1 MAAEEKAT
9 EPEPSLVDSLTD
21 LPQQAWRSVVDTL
34 DERTGLPKYPILRY
48 VSDGADAPP
57 PPNYIR
63 EQPMGFA
70 PVRENDDESLPKS
83 YEDAV
88 AMTEFVCEFVDLLTK
103 RGLRVR
109 YSEKSCILRLSRSCR
124 DVSFAGQSFALAD
137 ATVKNGTTDKDFV
150 FEVGDQEFAFQTYDE
165 ATRELVVDGLR
176 LLVERAVSDFFTSDE
191 FRVRRA
197 RRRAAASSNTTT
209 R

>member
-1 MAAEEKAT
+1 
-9 EPEPSLVDSLTD
+9 
-21 LPQQAWRSVVDTL
+21 
-34 DERTGLPKYPILRY
+34 
-48 VSDGADAPP
+48 
-57 PPNYIR
+57 
-63 EQPMGFA
+63 MGFA

-109 YSEKSCILRLSRSCR
+109 FCGASCILRLSRSCR

-137 ATVKNGTTDKDFV
+137 ATVKNGASVTEFV
-150 FEVGDQEFAFQTYDE
+150 FEVGDQAYAFEAFDE

-197 RRRAAASSNTTT
+197 RRRAAASNTTT

>member
-1 MAAEEKAT
+1 MAAEEKST

-57 PPNYIR
+57 PPNYVR
-63 EQPMGFA
+63 EQPMGLA
-70 PVRENDDESLPKS
+70 RSMKMAIVLRRAA
-83 YEDAV
+83 DAV

-137 ATVKNGTTDKDFV
+137 ASVKNGASDKEFV
-150 FEVGDQEFAFQTYDE
+150 FVVGDREYAFETFDGE
-165 ATRELVVDGLR
+165 TRELVVDGLR

>member
-1 MAAEEKAT
+1 M
-9 EPEPSLVDSLTD
+9 
-21 LPQQAWRSVVDTL
+21 
-34 DERTGLPKYPILRY
+34 
-48 VSDGADAPP
+48 
-57 PPNYIR
+57 
-63 EQPMGFA
+63 
-70 PVRENDDESLPKS
+70 
-83 YEDAV
+83 
-88 AMTEFVCEFVDLLTK
+88 
-103 RGLRVR
+103 
-109 YSEKSCILRLSRSCR
+109 
-124 DVSFAGQSFALAD
+124 SFAGQSFALAD
-137 ATVKNGTTDKDFV
+137 ATVKNGASVTEFV

>member
-1 MAAEEKAT
+1 
-9 EPEPSLVDSLTD
+9 
-21 LPQQAWRSVVDTL
+21 
-34 DERTGLPKYPILRY
+34 
-48 VSDGADAPP
+48 
-57 PPNYIR
+57 
-63 EQPMGFA
+63 
-70 PVRENDDESLPKS
+70 
-83 YEDAV
+83 
-88 AMTEFVCEFVDLLTK
+88 MTEFVCEFVDLLTK

-109 YSEKSCILRLSRSCR
+109 HGDASCILRLSRSCR

-137 ATVKNGTTDKDFV
+137 ATVKNGFAENEFV
-150 FEVGDQEFAFQTYDE
+150 FEVGDQEYAFETYDG

-197 RRRAAASSNTTT
+197 RRRAAASNTTT

>member
-9 EPEPSLVDSLTD
+9 EPEPSLVDTLAD
-21 LPQQAWRSVVDTL
+21 LPNQAWRSVVDTL

-57 PPNYIR
+57 PPNYVR

-70 PVRENDDESLPKS
+70 PVREDTEELPKS

-109 YSEKSCILRLSRSCR
+109 HAGASCILRLSRTCR

-137 ATVKNGTTDKDFV
+137 ATVKNGFAENEFV
-150 FEVGDQEFAFQTYDE
+150 LGRMGVALHMERV
-165 ATRELVVDGLR
+165 
-176 LLVERAVSDFFTSDE
+176 LLMECSH
-191 FRVRRA
+191 
-197 RRRAAASSNTTT
+197 
-209 R
+209 

>member
-9 EPEPSLVDSLTD
+9 ESEPSLIDSLTE

-57 PPNYIR
+57 PPNYVR

-70 PVRENDDESLPKS
+70 PVRENDDEQLPKS

-109 YSEKSCILRLSRSCR
+109 FCGAACILRLSRSCR
-124 DVSFAGQSFALAD
+124 DVSFSNNSFALAD
-137 ATVKNGTTDKDFV
+137 ATVKNGSSDKEFV
-150 FEVGDQEFAFQTYDE
+150 FAVGDQQYAFETFDE

-197 RRRAAASSNTTT
+197 RRRAAASNTTT

>member
-1 MAAEEKAT
+1 
-9 EPEPSLVDSLTD
+9 
-21 LPQQAWRSVVDTL
+21 
-34 DERTGLPKYPILRY
+34 
-48 VSDGADAPP
+48 
-57 PPNYIR
+57 
-63 EQPMGFA
+63 MGFA

-109 YSEKSCILRLSRSCR
+109 FCGASCILRLSRSCR
-124 DVSFAGQSFALAD
+124 DVSFSNNSFALAD
-137 ATVKNGTTDKDFV
+137 ATVKNGATDNEFV
-150 FEVGDQEFAFQTYDE
+150 FVVGDQQYAFETFDGE
-165 ATRELVVDGLR
+165 TRELVVDGLR

-197 RRRAAASSNTTT
+197 RRRAAASNTTT